1 MPRFVRLSTFLGWF
15 AAASI
20 CAAAILISA
29 FYLYLAPQLPD
40 AEQLKTTQLQT
51 PMRIFTSD
59 NKKIAEFGEK
69 RRSPVSIQEVPS
81 TLTSAFIAAEDNRFY
96 EHGGI
101 DVVGL
106 ARAAVQLIKAGRIKT
121 GGSTITMQVAKNF
134 FLSRERTF
142 IRKFNEIFL
151 AIQIEQ
157 ALTKPEILERNDR
170 RPPKGALPLQPYRE
184 PRTSKNTPRLD
195 S

>member
-1 MPRFVRLSTFLGWF
+1 MPRFVRLSTFFAWL

-69 RRSPVSIQEVPS
+69 RRR
-81 TLTSAFIAAEDNRFY
+81 LRFF
-96 EHGGI
+96 
-101 DVVGL
+101 L
-106 ARAAVQLIKAGRIKT
+106 ARLASPAPVARTPAAIAQERRASEGEGCDGRLAQT
-121 GGSTITMQVAKNF
+121 AAA
-134 FLSRERTF
+134 RRCRRRT
-142 IRKFNEIFL
+142 L
-151 AIQIEQ
+151 
-157 ALTKPEILERNDR
+157 
-170 RPPKGALPLQPYRE
+170 
-184 PRTSKNTPRLD
+184 
-195 S
+195 